1 MQIDVS
7 RNIKAALA
15 MTMREKFATQADPEL
30 LARMRELAKTE
41 GRQFQALVE
50 DAFRDYL
57 AHKQGERPRENVM
70 AHFRD
75 GVRRNAE
82 LYKRL
87 AK

>member
-1 MQIDVS
+1 MKLDGVVS
-7 RNIKAALA
+7 
-15 MTMREKFATQADPEL
+15 MTAREKFASQADPEL

-41 GRQFQALVE
+41 GRQFQAVVE
-50 DAFRDYL
+50 EAFRSYL
-57 AHKQGERPRENVM
+57 ESREAVRLREQVM

-75 GVRRNAE
+75 SVRRNAE

>member
-1 MQIDVS
+1 
-7 RNIKAALA
+7 
-15 MTMREKFATQADPEL
+15 MTAREKFASQADPDL
-30 LARMRELAKTE
+30 LAEMRDLAKRE

-50 DAFRDYL
+50 EAFRDYV
-57 AHKQGERPRENVM
+57 ARKKGERPRENVM

-75 GVRRNAE
+75 SVRRNAE

>member
-1 MQIDVS
+1 
-7 RNIKAALA
+7 
-15 MTMREKFATQADPEL
+15 MTVREKFATQADPEL
-30 LARMRELAKTE
+30 LARMRDLAKNE

-57 AHKQGERPRENVM
+57 ARKAGERPRENVM
-70 AHFRD
+70 SHFRD
-75 GVRRNAE
+75 SVRRNAE

>member
-1 MQIDVS
+1 
-7 RNIKAALA
+7 
-15 MTMREKFATQADPEL
+15 MTVREKFASQADPDL
-30 LARMRELAKTE
+30 LAEMRDLAKRE

-50 DAFRDYL
+50 EAFRDYV
-57 AHKQGERPRENVM
+57 ARKKGERPRETVM

-75 GVRRNAE
+75 SVRRNAE

>member
-1 MQIDVS
+1 
-7 RNIKAALA
+7 
-15 MTMREKFATQADPEL
+15 MTVREKFATQADPEL
-30 LARMRELAKTE
+30 LAQMRELAKTE

-50 DAFRDYL
+50 DAFRTYL
-57 AHKQGERPRENVM
+57 AGKQGERPRENVM

-75 GVRRNAE
+75 SVRRNAE